1 MSNRIKANKE
11 GIAIAKQKSAN
22 LYDELLGAT
31 KYYDDFF
38 KSISADNVSGWS
50 TNSTYI
56 ENVGKKIP
64 MPQKPN
70 PNYDASDP
78 IKKLLSPQIDDT
90 DEHNRLVTEAINEK
104 AQTIKELV
112 ENLNYEEMIVSN
124 RRKLAKFKIDIGNI
138 DTYIKNFETFNVS
151 FNKELEVAF
160 SSADLGGSFVKIE
173 TIQGVDGTE
182 VASVKLKTSEDG
194 EYELLS
200 EQVNCAFTFFGMA
213 SSGIVEIATLAN
225 DYASENG
232 LYVDSAKLDELLSD
246 YVKVTGST
254 TSSYLQKGFFSVAT
268 DEGIGNLYTAATGVE
283 YNEEQVAADYN
294 NLMAY
299 MASDMLG
306 MDLTEKV
313 NSGDI
318 SASTMFGLIGSALLG
333 KGALTDEE
341 KEKAGLENYINNGS
355 EQKTIGEATWPQTTD
370 DEKKG
375 LLAGSLGLGIGDGTT
390 GGLIQNLIGENQEG
404 INNGSIDLEEIEDMD
419 IENSLQTDYEADK
432 IFDLMDELKDSKLP
446 SNIDPETRT
455 VEEIDSEARDTYFEE
470 LGDDLYEERLEQIDE
485 YQSMSEDEKTSF
497 FEEIGYSKDEAAK
510 LVAAPAAGQT
520 AYVYGKLNQSLTAV
534 SNKIAANEGITN
546 FVSGY
551 TDNNTM
557 TNITNKVANADLTPV
572 SGNVQDAR
580 QQLTVA
586 KDNYDNS
593 VNKANKAVDKAADA
607 KNKYNNVLK
616 DIQDKNGEDPK
627 NWTDEQVD
635 EYNEAATMYNDAV
648 EEAQRAA
655 EEVES
660 AKQSYNQEKE
670 QYQAVY
676 DKWRDE
682 AEEDVGMTGVEVNN
696 SSSKPDDSNIHYND
710 TSSSSGGGQAENID
724 DSSISLDSNSSTN
737 TGGGQ
742 VNGASQSKPGGNSG
756 VTVDDSGLSIG
767 NPVPDNGPTNNI
779 ETGTSTGTE
788 SVSDSSINIGGSN
801 NVNDN
806 IMDEYPV
813 MEDGK
818 PVMTEEVKPN
828 TDGITEI

>member
-1 MSNRIKANKE
+1 MSYVRVNKSELNTSKSYANSLVESLSSAKTNAESFIESAKENSSSWLANDAIKNRWKEVIRNKNKGNNSFGYYTSSEDSE
-11 GIAIAKQKSAN
+11 GKETSVWN
-22 LYDELLGAT
+22 WYDGVVEG
-31 KYYDDFF
+31 
-38 KSISADNVSGWS
+38 
-50 TNSTYI
+50 
-56 ENVGKKIP
+56 
-64 MPQKPN
+64 
-70 PNYDASDP
+70 
-78 IKKLLSPQIDDT
+78 
-90 DEHNRLVTEAINEK
+90 EAINKITAAKTAYDALADNIYNPGDSNGDSEK
-104 AQTIKELV
+104 VNDALNKIIEAINLFEDSSPSLEEAIKTITTLPEGFSVEKRTINLDGEEVQVDTLVYTAEDGTQTTIAERVNSFYTFTGITADGVVAIASLTAGKTLSEDELIKLNS
-112 ENLNYEEMIVSN
+112 NLDSYVKDTASTTALYEQKGFYSVASM
-124 RRKLAKFKIDIGNI
+124 AGIGGMYNDATGLDYDEEQVKTDYNSI
-138 DTYIKNFETFNVS
+138 ISAY
-151 FNKELEVAF
+151 A
-160 SSADLGGSFVKIE
+160 SSADKYG
-173 TIQGVDGTE
+173 DG
-182 VASVKLKTSEDG
+182 L
-194 EYELLS
+194 
-200 EQVNCAFTFFGMA
+200 
-213 SSGIVEIATLAN
+213 
-225 DYASENG
+225 
-232 LYVDSAKLDELLSD
+232 
-246 YVKVTGST
+246 
-254 TSSYLQKGFFSVAT
+254 T
-268 DEGIGNLYTAATGVE
+268 DE
-283 YNEEQVAADYN
+283 
-294 NLMAY
+294 
-299 MASDMLG
+299 
-306 MDLTEKV
+306 V
-313 NSGDI
+313 NSGAVG
-318 SASTMFGLIGSALLG
+318 SAAMFGLVGNAIAN

-767 NPVPDNGPTNNI
+767 DPVPDNGPTNNI
-779 ETGTSTGTE
+779 ETGISTGTE
-788 SVSDSSINIGGSN
+788 SVSDSSINIGDSD

>member
-1 MSNRIKANKE
+1 MSYVRVNKSELNTSKSYANSLVESLSSAKTNAESFIESAKENSSSWLANDAIKNRWKEVIRNKNKGNNSFGYYTSSEDSE
-11 GIAIAKQKSAN
+11 GKETSVWN
-22 LYDELLGAT
+22 WYDGVVEG
-31 KYYDDFF
+31 
-38 KSISADNVSGWS
+38 
-50 TNSTYI
+50 
-56 ENVGKKIP
+56 
-64 MPQKPN
+64 
-70 PNYDASDP
+70 
-78 IKKLLSPQIDDT
+78 
-90 DEHNRLVTEAINEK
+90 EAINKITAAKTAYDALADNIYNPGDSNGDSEK
-104 AQTIKELV
+104 VNDALNKIIEAINLFEDSSPSLEEAIKTITTLPEGFSVEKRTINFDGEEVQVDTLVYTAEDGTQTTIAERVNSFYTFTGITADGVVAIASLTAGKTLSEDELIKLNS
-112 ENLNYEEMIVSN
+112 NLDSNVKDTASTTALYEQKGFYSVASM
-124 RRKLAKFKIDIGNI
+124 AGIGGMYNDATGLDYDEEQVKTDYNSI
-138 DTYIKNFETFNVS
+138 ISAY
-151 FNKELEVAF
+151 A
-160 SSADLGGSFVKIE
+160 SSADKYG
-173 TIQGVDGTE
+173 DG
-182 VASVKLKTSEDG
+182 L
-194 EYELLS
+194 
-200 EQVNCAFTFFGMA
+200 
-213 SSGIVEIATLAN
+213 
-225 DYASENG
+225 
-232 LYVDSAKLDELLSD
+232 
-246 YVKVTGST
+246 
-254 TSSYLQKGFFSVAT
+254 T
-268 DEGIGNLYTAATGVE
+268 DE
-283 YNEEQVAADYN
+283 
-294 NLMAY
+294 
-299 MASDMLG
+299 
-306 MDLTEKV
+306 V
-313 NSGDI
+313 NSGAVG
-318 SASTMFGLIGSALLG
+318 SAAMFGLVGNAIAN

-520 AYVYGKLNQSLTAV
+520 AYVYGKFTQSL
-534 SNKIAANEGITN
+534 SNASNNIAAAEGFNN
-546 FVSGY
+546 FVSAY
-551 TDNNTM
+551 DNK
-557 TNITNKVANADLTPV
+557 TNLANIMNKTANVDLTPT
-572 SGNVQDAR
+572 SENVKNAR
-580 QQLTVA
+580 QQLSTA
-586 KDNYDNS
+586 KGKYDES

-767 NPVPDNGPTNNI
+767 DPVPDNGPTNNI

-788 SVSDSSINIGGSN
+788 SVSDSSINIGGSD